1 MTPQTFTGRAAFSQL
16 SAEALVWAAGQGCQ
30 SLHAW
35 DASFVDWPW
44 SDANVLAA
52 LTAWARQGR
61 QLHLL
66 ALQYDDIVRQHP
78 RFVRWRR
85 DFAHC
90 VTARMVEPELKLEG
104 APESLLLAASA
115 DAALSLR
122 LLDRH
127 LWRGEL
133 SLEVGQRRRWLDWF
147 DAAAQR
153 SCESFAPTTLGL

>member
-1 MTPQTFTGRAAFSQL
+1 MTPQTFAGRAAFSQL
-16 SAEALVWAAGQGCQ
+16 SAEALAWAAEQGCH
-30 SLHAW
+30 SVHAW
-35 DASFVDWPW
+35 DTSFVDWPW

-66 ALQYDDIVRQHP
+66 ALQYDDVVRQHP

-90 VTARMVEPELKLEG
+90 VTARVVEPELKLEG
-104 APESLLLAASA
+104 APQSLLLAAST
-115 DAALSLR
+115 DVALSLR
-122 LLDRH
+122 LIDRH

-133 SLEVGQRRRWLDWF
+133 SLDAGPRRRWLDWF